1 LLCVQEDTIDRPIAG
16 DIVSMLSRDTMI
28 LGEPKQPPYINVSV
42 GNEELSTALESYNI
56 NDMTISVTVP
66 T

>member
-1 LLCVQEDTIDRPIAG
+1 
-16 DIVSMLSRDTMI
+16 MLSSDTMI

-56 NDMTISVTVP
+56 KDMTISVTVP